1 MNWALGKGLRHWQN
15 CGAVIAARAIC
26 IALRILPGNP
36 TFHYLRIISKC
47 YLQSMGKCSNYGPG
61 FVRVLE
67 SFLAISVPWEGS
79 LLSVHWVL
87 QGFAGTN

>member
-1 MNWALGKGLRHWQN
+1 
-15 CGAVIAARAIC
+15 
-26 IALRILPGNP
+26 
-36 TFHYLRIISKC
+36 
-47 YLQSMGKCSNYGPG
+47 MGKCGNHGPG

-67 SFLAISVPWEGS
+67 SFLAISVRWEGS